1 MKSIEAEVHQLEKLL
16 IAHEKKQR
24 SFQIAVAK
32 EKLAHKQEQLDQVKE
47 SLDREKEKRAEAE
60 RMYQS
65 IRLALHKKD
74 RDNGNDQLT
83 VLKLQID
90 RLDQEL
96 DVDDLKGQLERN
108 EREIRGYFITLKEQ
122 FDKEANELEHERRT
136 QENLLNTEKDQLEKE
151 TKLWLELD
159 KSCGIL
165 ESRLDDW
172 QDQLA
177 KLADKL
183 NLDLEKETIHDVQKR
198 WSLEAQTLDES
209 ITKLKTSNKK
219 LDQEAIEKT
228 REREAL
234 QAKLVTVGS
243 DLTRVESIK
252 EQMEA
257 QHDEVKG
264 QLRFLDRRF
273 ELIASLFTQQETLLG
288 QMSDQMKQLADKKE
302 QLLKRERVAYRFVDD
317 YQEIPTFFADRII
330 YDAMQNWKNQ
340 FHYLATGVEFL
351 KHTGVELHSMQNQHY
366 WPISLITTT
375 EEKSHL
381 IERINKLQAEMQF
394 PIIVLSNDEAHALLE
409 QTPHWDTI
417 QPKHWERN
425 LNAEVFQQWKEQLLA
440 QATLIKEER
449 IEAEAT
455 LEKWKTVYNQLKV
468 FYDQHTLADYQEVVQ
483 EIQEL
488 KKAKEQEEEK
498 KSVIKYTVARDSRKT
513 LKPG

>member
-243 DLTRVESIK
+243 DLTR
-252 EQMEA
+252 
-257 QHDEVKG
+257 
-264 QLRFLDRRF
+264 
-273 ELIASLFTQQETLLG
+273 
-288 QMSDQMKQLADKKE
+288 
-302 QLLKRERVAYRFVDD
+302 
-317 YQEIPTFFADRII
+317 
-330 YDAMQNWKNQ
+330 
-340 FHYLATGVEFL
+340 
-351 KHTGVELHSMQNQHY
+351 
-366 WPISLITTT
+366 
-375 EEKSHL
+375 
-381 IERINKLQAEMQF
+381 
-394 PIIVLSNDEAHALLE
+394 
-409 QTPHWDTI
+409 
-417 QPKHWERN
+417 
-425 LNAEVFQQWKEQLLA
+425 
-440 QATLIKEER
+440 
-449 IEAEAT
+449 
-455 LEKWKTVYNQLKV
+455 
-468 FYDQHTLADYQEVVQ
+468 
-483 EIQEL
+483 
-488 KKAKEQEEEK
+488 
-498 KSVIKYTVARDSRKT
+498 
-513 LKPG
+513 